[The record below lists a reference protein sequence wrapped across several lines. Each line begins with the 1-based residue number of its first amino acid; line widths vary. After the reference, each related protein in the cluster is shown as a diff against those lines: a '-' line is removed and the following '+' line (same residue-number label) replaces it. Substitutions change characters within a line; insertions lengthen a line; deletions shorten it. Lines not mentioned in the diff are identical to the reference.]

1 MRKRYS
7 IPLGFI
13 LVLVGLAVVV
23 FLVPSIGQIIN
34 VMEWEASTKYY
45 RDVGA
50 DTFTDP
56 YGKTCAMSQM
66 KPVVSNG
73 QIIDVCDF
81 SKPVKVADPI
91 PFKSKEELREIYQF
105 PDDAIYVKTNEG
117 VGAISF
123 ECNQFRQNIQYEI
136 GLYETYYDE
145 LYNSPKYDTLEKLNN
160 AVYRLDTILEY
171 ERFQDCQLYV
181 PQFYQ
186 DWVEQKENENS

>member
-1 MRKRYS
+1 MRKLYS

-13 LVLVGLAVVV
+13 LVLVGIAVVV

-34 VMEWEASTKYY
+34 VMEWEASTKHY
-45 RDVGA
+45 RDAGA
-50 DTFTDP
+50 STFTDP
-56 YGKTCAMSQM
+56 YGNTCAMSQM
-66 KPVVSNG
+66 KPVVSGG

-81 SKPVKVADPI
+81 SKPVIVADPI

-105 PDDAIYVKTNEG
+105 PDDAIYVKRNEG
-117 VGAISF
+117 VGTISS
-123 ECNQFRQNIQYEI
+123 ECKSFKQGIQHEI

-145 LYNSPKYDTLEKLNN
+145 LYNSPKYETLENLNK
-160 AVYRLDTILEY
+160 AVHRLDTMLEY

-186 DWVEQKENENS
+186 DWVKQK